1 MTDRRRVTI
10 KFQNSI
16 NEGMPTILEDSNSA
30 EPIDGRV
37 MNDSIGSQ
45 MEFEGLYVISVAARI
60 LEMHPQ
66 TLRKYERLGLINP
79 NRTIG
84 MLRLY
89 SRDDIRQLMLIKYLI
104 ENVGLNLAGVEYVLL
119 IIGNLET
126 FKERLNTLI
135 MGDRNKKTL
144 SSELEKLFSSFNLP
158 IGI

>member
-60 LEMHPQ
+60 LEM
-66 TLRKYERLGLINP
+66 L
-79 NRTIG
+79 
-84 MLRLY
+84 
-89 SRDDIRQLMLIKYLI
+89 
-104 ENVGLNLAGVEYVLL
+104 
-119 IIGNLET
+119 
-126 FKERLNTLI
+126 
-135 MGDRNKKTL
+135 KTRWDYC
-144 SSELEKLFSSFNLP
+144 
-158 IGI
+158 

>member
-1 MTDRRRVTI
+1 
-10 KFQNSI
+10 
-16 NEGMPTILEDSNSA
+16 
-30 EPIDGRV
+30 
-37 MNDSIGSQ
+37 
-45 MEFEGLYVISVAARI
+45 
-60 LEMHPQ
+60 MHPQ